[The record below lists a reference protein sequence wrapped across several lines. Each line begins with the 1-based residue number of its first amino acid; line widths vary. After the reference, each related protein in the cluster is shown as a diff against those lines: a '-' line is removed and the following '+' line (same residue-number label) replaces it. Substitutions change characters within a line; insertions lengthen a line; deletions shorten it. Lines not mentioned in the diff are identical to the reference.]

1 MKYISKTSNIRA
13 DKFNIYYGDQG
24 IFVKKD
30 IFLNMGGYPSL
41 DIMEDLEFSFR
52 LRRLG
57 KLKLLSYYIGT
68 SGRRFK
74 KGANLKHIF

>member
-1 MKYISKTSNIRA
+1 MEIKEYLLKRYI
-13 DKFNIYYGDQG
+13 
-24 IFVKKD
+24 
-30 IFLNMGGYPSL
+30 LNMGGYPSL

-57 KLKLLSYYIGT
+57 KLKLLPYYIGT

>member
-1 MKYISKTSNIRA
+1 M
-13 DKFNIYYGDQG
+13 
-24 IFVKKD
+24 
-30 IFLNMGGYPSL
+30 

-74 KGANLKHIF
+74 KGGQFKTHILMHKLRILYFMRVPTEKLNKIYRRKGNECTYNND